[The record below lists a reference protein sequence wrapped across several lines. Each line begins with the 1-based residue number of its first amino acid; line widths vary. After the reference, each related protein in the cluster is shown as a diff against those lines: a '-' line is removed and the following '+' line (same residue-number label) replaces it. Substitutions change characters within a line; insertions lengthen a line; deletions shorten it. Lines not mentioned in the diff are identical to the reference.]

1 LKKFILRRK
10 KMGLRI
16 KTNVES
22 LVAQRHLNN
31 NNQDAASSVE
41 KLASGSRINKSSDD
55 AAGLAISESIRA
67 KTRGLNQAKRN
78 ASDGVS
84 FLQVAE
90 SGLNEIS
97 NIMIRLR
104 ELTIQAASDTLGSQ
118 EKQFLNKEYQELSQE
133 VDRIAASTE
142 FNGRKLLGPQEKEY
156 MTIQVGYSGSE
167 NDRLNIKLSED
178 GKGVNTES
186 LKIRGSDINTDDYEA
201 IATNLTNI
209 DDGLQSISKFRAGL
223 GASQS
228 RLMTAINS
236 ISTTTENMMN
246 ANSRIRDVDFAEET
260 AKFTQAKILSTTA
273 IAILSQA
280 NQRPEMVLN
289 LLR

>member
-1 LKKFILRRK
+1 
-10 KMGLRI
+10 MGLRI

-31 NNQDAASSVE
+31 NNQDAALSIE

-118 EKQFLNKEYQELSQE
+118 EKQFLNKEYQELTQE

-142 FNGRKLLGPQEKEY
+142 FNGRKLLGPQEKEH
-156 MTIQVGYSGSE
+156 MTIQVGYSGSV

-178 GKGVNTES
+178 GKGVNTET
-186 LKIRGSDINTDDYEA
+186 LKVRGSNINTDDYEA
-201 IATNLTNI
+201 IATNLSNI
-209 DDGLQSISKFRAGL
+209 DDGLQSISRFRAGL

-260 AKFTQAKILSTTA
+260 AKFTQAKILSSTA
-273 IAILSQA
+273 VAILSQA

>member
-1 LKKFILRRK
+1 
-10 KMGLRI
+10 MGLRI

-167 NDRLNIKLSED
+167 NDRLNIRLSED

>member
-1 LKKFILRRK
+1 
-10 KMGLRI
+10 MGLRI